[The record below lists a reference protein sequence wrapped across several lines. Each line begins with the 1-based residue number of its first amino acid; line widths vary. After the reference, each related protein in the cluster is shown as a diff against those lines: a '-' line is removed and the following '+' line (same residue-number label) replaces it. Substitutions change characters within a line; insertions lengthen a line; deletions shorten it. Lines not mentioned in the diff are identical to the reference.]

1 MTSPKKKLPTGPI
14 RIDHPFSKCSEPS
27 SSSSLNKESNDSD
40 SFQDSP
46 KPESR
51 KQDST
56 MQEATLTD
64 LDQENYLVQEVTGL
78 DRDQQSEPSTDFS
91 RTTLENSKIETRKQ
105 ESSKLEASNTD
116 IEYKKVAMRLSAK
129 AVARL
134 QSLRVTTGLPYEI
147 LVDVMICNWD
157 SLPTKLQTQ
166 YLSEAKQARAYR
178 LIAGQDKAMKTV
190 RSRLIE

>member
-14 RIDHPFSKCSEPS
+14 RIDHPFSKRSESS
-27 SSSSLNKESNDSD
+27 SSSSLNKEFSD
-40 SFQDSP
+40 NELQESL
-46 KPESR
+46 KPESI

-56 MQEATLTD
+56 MLEADFTN
-64 LDQENYLVQEVTGL
+64 LDQESYLDQEVTGL

-91 RTTLENSKIETRKQ
+91 RAMLENSKLETRKQ
-105 ESSKLEASNTD
+105 ESSEPEASNTE
-116 IEYKKVAMRLSAK
+116 IQYKKVAMRLSAK